1 MRNAEGEVTKLVY
14 KERMKLAEIFREK
27 YRKLKEEIED
37 HERFLI
43 EIIRNIVLISRKELK
58 KEVEKE
64 IKEEEES
71 EHEDEIVE

>member
-37 HERFLI
+37 
-43 EIIRNIVLISRKELK
+43 
-58 KEVEKE
+58 EV
-64 IKEEEES
+64 
-71 EHEDEIVE
+71 V